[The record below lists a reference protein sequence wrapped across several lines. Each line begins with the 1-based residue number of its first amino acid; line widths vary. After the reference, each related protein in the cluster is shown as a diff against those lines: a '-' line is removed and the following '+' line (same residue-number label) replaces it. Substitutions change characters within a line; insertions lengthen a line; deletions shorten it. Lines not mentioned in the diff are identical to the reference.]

1 MSKLGLVLVMVL
13 ILGRTNAQ
21 TYPAPDNEP
30 PTYFV
35 LIQADD
41 GQAFYIRLDNQLY
54 SSSPAGHLILARLKD
69 SAYTITV
76 GFPGQTYPERR
87 YLLNIHQKDW
97 ALRLTRQDGRWGL
110 FDSQGQPVATVADPG
125 TNEKPML
132 AGMKKD
138 DAFSQLM
145 SAIVRDTAVMYNTYD
160 AAPPDSTQ
168 PVAVTPAVTPAIT
181 PAITSVPATTLAPS
195 ATSAPSTSA
204 LAETPIIHDSSGSL
218 IFTPAGLS
226 ATVTSP
232 YIRDSSGPARSPAD
246 TLSSHP
252 ARPSSSTTNPAIPSA
267 PTGVVKL
274 SEHRSTQSLSLV
286 YADHP
291 ADRKTDTIDVVIP
304 VDSPIATVLH
314 PPSPDTAHST
324 ISRHSQSRDTSHSTA
339 GNHSQSPDTSHST
352 ATLHIRS
359 SDSSHSTI
367 TLHIRSSDSSHSTI
381 TRHIR
386 SSDSSHSTIPPR
398 PKSTDTSHSTIPPR
412 PQSPDTSHS
421 TPGHALKSDSPN
433 LAAIPHKSSLP
444 FVNSDCHAFAT
455 DYDVD
460 KLRVRMLDATRDDER
475 IQTAYKIFKTKCFTT
490 RQVRALSE
498 VFTTDPAKFKFLATA
513 YPFVSDDNFPE
524 LVNLLSDPV
533 YAERFR
539 TMTGRH

>member
-181 PAITSVPATTLAPS
+181 
-195 ATSAPSTSA
+195 SA

-367 TLHIRSSDSSHSTI
+367 T
-381 TRHIR
+381 RHIR
-386 SSDSSHSTIPPR
+386 SSDSSHSTIPSR